1 VPTDH
6 VARLRAEV
14 LSQHMSAVEACDR
27 VCLACVDLLDVDGA
41 ALILFGDEGHVGTM
55 SVSDAV
61 MARLEELQFVLG
73 EGPGVE
79 AHASGRMV
87 WEPDLAGTGR
97 PRWTAYASAA
107 ADEGIKAVFAFPVR
121 TGGVRLG
128 ALDVY
133 RRAAGPLDRAQTTI
147 AVQLA
152 ELATAAMLFLPPGMA
167 SQPGRAGIEVTGRI
181 RARVH
186 QAAGMISEQL
196 EVTVGEALA
205 RLRAYAY
212 AENEPIDDVAGDV
225 IARRLRLNTP
235 PE

>member
-1 VPTDH
+1 MT
-6 VARLRAEV
+6 
-14 LSQHMSAVEACDR
+14 AVEACER
-27 VCLACVDLLDVDGA
+27 VCHACVDLLDVDGA
-41 ALILFGDEGHVGTM
+41 AIVLFGDDGHVATM
-55 SVSDAV
+55 SVSDAA
-61 MARLEELQFVLG
+61 MGRLEELQFVLG

-87 WEPDLAGTGR
+87 WEPDLAGPGR
-97 PRWTAYASAA
+97 TRWSAYASAA
-107 ADEGIKAVFAFPVR
+107 ADEGIRAVFAFPVR

-128 ALDVY
+128 ALDVS
-133 RRAAGPLDRAQTTI
+133 RRAPGPLDRSQTTI

-167 SQPGRAGIEVTGRI
+167 SQDRRADSEVTGRV

-196 EVTVGEALA
+196 DVTVGEALA
-205 RLRAYAY
+205 RLRAHAY

-225 IARRLRLNTP
+225 IARRLRLDTP